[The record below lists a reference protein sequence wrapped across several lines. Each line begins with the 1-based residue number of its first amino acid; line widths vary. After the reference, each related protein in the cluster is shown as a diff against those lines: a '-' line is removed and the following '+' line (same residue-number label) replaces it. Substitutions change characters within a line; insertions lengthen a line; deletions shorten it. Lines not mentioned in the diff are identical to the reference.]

1 MARIALDAMGG
12 DHAPGEIV
20 AGAAVAAAHGVEVVL
35 VGDPG
40 RLGPLAE
47 EHGFAGE
54 IVEAGEVVE
63 MGDDPGR
70 AIREKPDSSV
80 AVAARLV
87 REGKVDGFVSA
98 GSTGAAMASAAI
110 IVGRIEGVLR
120 PTIASIFPTP
130 SSPTVMLDSGA
141 NPEVKPEH
149 LLQFAEMGAAI
160 AEIYFGADRARVGL
174 LNIGEEK
181 SKGRPLD
188 RAAYELLERSALNFV
203 GNVEGRDIATGAADV
218 IVTDGFTGNVFLK
231 TVEGAAALINQLIL
245 EQISDLD
252 PELKQ
257 ALMPALINIKDRL
270 DYESVGGAHLI
281 GAKGVVVI
289 AHGSSRRRAIA
300 NAVQMAA
307 DGAERGLVQRVRE
320 LITA

>member
-20 AGAAVAAAHGVEVVL
+20 AGGAVAAAHGVEVVL

-40 RLGPLAE
+40 QLGALAE
-47 EHGFAGE
+47 EHGFTGE
-54 IVEAGEVVE
+54 IVEAAEVVE

-70 AIREKPDSSV
+70 AIRDKPDSSV

-130 SSPTVMLDSGA
+130 ASPTVMLDSGA

-149 LLQFAEMGAAI
+149 LLQFAEMGAAM

-188 RAAYELLERSALNFV
+188 KATYELLERSALNFV
-203 GNVEGRDIATGAADV
+203 GNVEGRDIATAAADV

-245 EQISDLD
+245 EEISDID
-252 PELKQ
+252 PELKKALAP
-257 ALMPALINIKDRL
+257 ALMKIKDRL

-289 AHGSSRRRAIA
+289 AHGSSKRRAIA

-320 LITA
+320 LVTA

>member
-12 DHAPGEIV
+12 DHAPDEIV
-20 AGAAVAAAHGVEVVL
+20 AGGAVAAAHGVEVVL
-35 VGDPG
+35 VGDTG
-40 RLGPLAE
+40 RVGPLAGGVL
-47 EHGFAGE
+47 HRDGG
-54 IVEAGEVVE
+54 
-63 MGDDPGR
+63 
-70 AIREKPDSSV
+70 
-80 AVAARLV
+80 AARLV

-130 SSPTVMLDSGA
+130 TSPTVMLDSGA

-149 LLQFAEMGAAI
+149 LLQFAEMGAAM

-188 RAAYELLERSALNFV
+188 RAAYELLERSALNFI
-203 GNVEGRDIATGAADV
+203 GNVEGRDIATATADV

-231 TVEGAAALINQLIL
+231 TVEGAAVLINQLIL

-281 GAKGVVVI
+281 GTEGVVVI
-289 AHGSSRRRAIA
+289 AHGSSKRRAIA